1 MCSCDVLCH
10 FLLRP
15 RWLTLPYCAK
25 RISTMKQ
32 VKQMCTDHSQPSSAV
47 LCNKTKHM
55 SLQPFTISRWYGD
68 THRYTTQ
75 LKFKYARD
83 LLLKAIQP
91 FGATTGFHVE
101 QLSLTLLRCYSKIY
115 KVSPGL
121 KPVAST
127 FLTADSLFSPQLLHS
142 ALVDKK
148 TFFPFF
154 SS

>member
-1 MCSCDVLCH
+1 
-10 FLLRP
+10 
-15 RWLTLPYCAK
+15 
-25 RISTMKQ
+25 
-32 VKQMCTDHSQPSSAV
+32 MCTDHSQPSSAV

-142 ALVDKK
+142 ALVDKE

-154 SS
+154 FFITTLKVVLDFRWRSVPTVQRDSTFGISQI